1 MKKLA
6 ITIMAVVTLFA
17 AGFAHA
23 VGTNTLTSTTPYP
36 DGKTYVLTTYVADES
51 GGTVPDLTISGYRGQ
66 YICQIWTTPGSTQ
79 PTDNWDL
86 YLKYDGGDVL
96 KAGGENRDTAN
107 TEVTYPVIQA
117 SSNGGC
123 AYIPGD
129 LTLSVSGNSVNS
141 ATATILLIFSRT
153 PW

>member
-1 MKKLA
+1 MKKTFILA
-6 ITIMAVVTLFA
+6 AIMILW
-17 AGFAHA
+17 AGTVFGA
-23 VGTNTLTSTTPYP
+23 GTSVLTSTTVYP
-36 DGKTYVLTTYVADES
+36 DGVTYVLVTITADATDA
-51 GGTVPDLTISGYRGQ
+51 TVPDLVISGYRGQ
-66 YICQIWTTPGSTQ
+66 YICQIWTNPGTTQ

-107 TEVTYPVIQA
+107 TEVTYPIIQA

-123 AYIPGD
+123 AYVPGD

-141 ATATILLIFSRT
+141 ATATILMLFHRQGY
-153 PW
+153 